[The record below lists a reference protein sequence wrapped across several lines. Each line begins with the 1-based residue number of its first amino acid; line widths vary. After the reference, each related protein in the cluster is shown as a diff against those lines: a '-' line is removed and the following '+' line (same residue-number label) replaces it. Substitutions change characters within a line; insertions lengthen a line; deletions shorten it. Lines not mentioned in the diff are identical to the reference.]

1 MRNLTSPD
9 VPGVANTS
17 SRLYYGYY
25 IILAGFITQFVS
37 VGMANYVVG
46 AFMIP
51 MTEEFGWTRAEFS
64 ASRSIGQMVMAFTGF
79 LIGAQIDKYGGR
91 RFILIGGAI
100 LVAAL
105 LGLSQVQSLT
115 HWLLLNG
122 LALTAGAAM
131 IGNLVVNVTLGKWF
145 VERRGRAVALAGM
158 GISLSGIVLPVLA
171 TYWVDL
177 YGWRTS
183 WQLLA
188 LGAGIMTL
196 PMAFVVRRAPEDFGW
211 HPDGIS
217 PDQVSAGQGAA
228 ASADFANSMTRAQ
241 AMRTSTFYTLVL
253 AFGLFQISITVMLL
267 QTIPLMTDAGYSR
280 FVASSMISLASVP
293 AFLSKPV
300 WGMLIDRY
308 SPKKLAAIG
317 AALTGSAVLV
327 IVYSTSNTLDA
338 WVYTGF
344 IMMGFGWGGLLPLQE
359 VIWAT
364 TFGRRYLGSVRSTA
378 FPFVLGMAALGP
390 VLVAS
395 YYDRV
400 GNYDL
405 ALALI
410 ALCNLGSAILLVR
423 IKDRLPR

>member
-1 MRNLTSPD
+1 
-9 VPGVANTS
+9 
-17 SRLYYGYY
+17 
-25 IILAGFITQFVS
+25 
-37 VGMANYVVG
+37 MANYVVG

-378 FPFVLGMAALGP
+378 LPFVLGMAALGP

-410 ALCNLGSAILLVR
+410 ALCNLGSAVLLVR